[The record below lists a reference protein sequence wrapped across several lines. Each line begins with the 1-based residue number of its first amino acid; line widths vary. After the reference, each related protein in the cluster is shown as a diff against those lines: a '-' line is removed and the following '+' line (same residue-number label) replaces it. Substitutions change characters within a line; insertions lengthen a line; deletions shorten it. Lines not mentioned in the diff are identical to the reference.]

1 MDAPFGDYL
10 KIKPQDNMLIFLF
23 AKARQSF
30 LTQSIY
36 SCIKMF
42 LWTAFT
48 LYSIKYAILGQF
60 WVLFWKYYPLDI
72 QQYLR
77 TSC

>member
-42 LWTAFT
+42 LWTFT
-48 LYSIKYAILGQF
+48 LYSIKYAILGRF

-72 QQYLR
+72 
-77 TSC
+77 

>member
-42 LWTAFT
+42 L
-48 LYSIKYAILGQF
+48 
-60 WVLFWKYYPLDI
+60 
-72 QQYLR
+72 
-77 TSC
+77 